1 MPVARISR
9 VYDAKVGSSFP
20 SRQIQSNTVRVTI
33 PAAVKDIPIRAYQQA
48 SLAPRPS
55 YTPVS
60 SPNTLPRL
68 ASTLDVDIFVRPSSP
83 TGSLTESETEVM
95 DDIFRWD
102 DYEDEEHRAAGK
114 WITTYETEWIDN
126 LNTEEVV
133 REAEAKTERNASEWV
148 DKTQDYWYA
157 EKQIE
162 ATTRRA
168 ESIILMARN
177 TVAKDKKKDHTGTP
191 GLLRIRGYGV
201 SPDPKRKS

>member
-102 DYEDEEHRAAGK
+102 DYEDEEHRAA
-114 WITTYETEWIDN
+114 
-126 LNTEEVV
+126 EEVV